1 MRSGVVML
9 SRKDDGYTLVELLV
23 AIVIIGVIVTPIA
36 NAVISYLHNT
46 DTTAARLN
54 ESHDQQIAAAY
65 WQQDVSS
72 IGVRSSTYD
81 TTTHNF
87 PLQQSVNN
95 AFPCAPAPASPLVTL
110 SWNAYDSS
118 GTGTLISVAYFRDD
132 TATKLIRVHCT
143 GSTVDSTATLAHDL
157 DPAAPPTVDCG
168 GSCTSTVPAAISLTF
183 TVRDASDRGQPYT
196 VKLSGQR
203 RQT

>member
-1 MRSGVVML
+1 ML

-23 AIVIIGVIVTPIA
+23 AIVIIGVIVAPIA
-36 NAVISYLHNT
+36 NAVIGYLHNT

-81 TTTHNF
+81 QASHNF

-95 AFPCAPAPASPLVTL
+95 AFPCSPAPAGPLVTL
-110 SWNAYDSS
+110 SWNQYDSS
-118 GTGTLISVAYFRDD
+118 GSATLNSVAYYRDG
-132 TATKLIRVHCT
+132 TATQLLRVHCT

-157 DPAAPPTVDCG
+157 DPAVTPTVQCDG
-168 GSCTSTVPAAISLTF
+168 AACTSTVPAAMSLELA
-183 TVRDASDRGQPYT
+183 VKDPSGKGQPYT
-196 VKLSGQR
+196 VKLTGQR